1 MRVVSLQDL
10 LELAE
15 KRAEEDRK
23 VAEKILRKSQA
34 TILSVRNV
42 IERFPDRGFYEESKA
57 ESSFKAKVLELLNSI
72 KFPSELETS
81 AMEELFTDLN
91 YFQVEVARIGA
102 RLIPKFDR
110 SRKLDVAE
118 LELNMRELAKV
129 AAQLQNMPKK
139 ALRQAEE
146 VKQIVERIKSQI
158 EDLKRLEAFKNSITS
173 EVMQL
178 KDEEARVRQEM
189 AGMEGSEL
197 ALKLKK
203 VNAEIL
209 MTKQEVEM
217 LFAPVAKPIEK
228 LKKVMKDET
237 IQAPQVEALAKC
249 IENPLEILEV
259 RFEDLGKASEILRS
273 YIEKGYLQI
282 KQSRSKRALQ
292 AISEMRSK
300 VPALKERLGLLLK
313 SREEM
318 LASPEVAVFSE
329 KFKEMEERLRQL
341 EQRLSA
347 LDIEKTNIDSKIEG
361 CSSKMKRLRSEAE
374 KLAGDIFSEQ
384 SLIAI

>member
-42 IERFPDRGFYEESKA
+42 IERFPDRGFYEELKA